1 MSAITGVHIHT
12 SDSGVSCTP
21 SEQTADGNSIT
32 PTVAANRGTGKA
44 HTHRAK
50 EATMNTVSKTSVMI
64 YPADAEEYETGIG
77 VEICLD
83 IADDLVPDV
92 ELHRDDLPSAIAAAR
107 KWHADR
113 HLGCPDMFVVVD
125 ENMSFWV
132 SGGPA
137 HRPNTRPARLGLD
150 G

>member
-1 MSAITGVHIHT
+1 MS
-12 SDSGVSCTP
+12 
-21 SEQTADGNSIT
+21 
-32 PTVAANRGTGKA
+32 
-44 HTHRAK
+44 
-50 EATMNTVSKTSVMI
+50 TSVMI

-77 VEICLD
+77 IEIYLDNDIGPNHLVEMHT
-83 IADDLVPDV
+83 A
-92 ELHRDDLPSAIAAAR
+92 DLPSAIAAIR

-113 HLGCPDMFVVVD
+113 SLGCPDMFVVVD
-125 ENMSFWV
+125 EKMSFWV